1 MGMAGTLLRSCA
13 MGLEACRSY
22 YAAAVLYE
30 ELRVLS
36 DVELRRRGLARDSL
50 ARDICAHYDQA
61 PCR

>member
-1 MGMAGTLLRSCA
+1 